1 MWSLFQKKNI
11 IEMKNN
17 NKNVSIV
24 PVLSYDDA
32 HAKKFIIFKENINKS
47 GIYIWVNNINNKTY
61 ISSSISLTNKFYI
74 YYDLNSLR
82 RMKGSV
88 IIYRALSKYGHSNFS
103 LNIIEYCELS
113 ILNEREQYY
122 IDVLKPKYNIKKK

>member
-17 NKNVSIV
+17 NNNVSIV

-47 GIYIWVNNINNKTY
+47 GIYIWVNNINK
-61 ISSSISLTNKFYI
+61 
-74 YYDLNSLR
+74 
-82 RMKGSV
+82 
-88 IIYRALSKYGHSNFS
+88 
-103 LNIIEYCELS
+103 
-113 ILNEREQYY
+113 
-122 IDVLKPKYNIKKK
+122 